1 MGGLKGKV
9 FIGQILVPRMQIDPT
24 ITIKF
29 CDSGSMPLTAAN
41 TWHYPHQKC
50 SHHFQTSL
58 TVTQNCPSMSKLSLN
73 IDSVTKPSSVRA
85 EAHTQK
91 SCTEIST
98 KISSEMLTCW
108 GVNTKD
114 LFRSFEFKDLTNI
127 YIQKFLSAK
136 NSPSPW
142 WINVC
147 WDLTQSDQNLRTSHW
162 VGPGNT
168 VALKYGLPNY

>member
-1 MGGLKGKV
+1 
-9 FIGQILVPRMQIDPT
+9 MQIDPT

-50 SHHFQTSL
+50 SHHFQMSL

-91 SCTEIST
+91 SCKEIST

-108 GVNTKD
+108 GVNTKTCSEA
-114 LFRSFEFKDLTNI
+114 LNLKIWLTFIFKSFFQLKIVPLPGELMFVGIWHNPTKTWELLTE
-127 YIQKFLSAK
+127 
-136 NSPSPW
+136 
-142 WINVC
+142 
-147 WDLTQSDQNLRTSHW
+147 WDLVTQWLSSMDYQIINFQ
-162 VGPGNT
+162 
-168 VALKYGLPNY
+168 LPDAIYSPL